1 MSLKKNR
8 ESPFERSKTFRENKN
23 YLQLFCIVDYLNAFH
38 VSVPKMNKGESL
50 VNGNMAKLKNGLTG
64 QVS

>member
-8 ESPFERSKTFRENKN
+8 ESPFQISKALRENKK
-23 YLQLFCIVDYLNAFH
+23 YLQLFCIVDYLNVFH
-38 VSVPKMNKGESL
+38 VNVPKMDKRESL
-50 VNGNMAKLKNGLTG
+50 VNGNMAKLQNGLTG